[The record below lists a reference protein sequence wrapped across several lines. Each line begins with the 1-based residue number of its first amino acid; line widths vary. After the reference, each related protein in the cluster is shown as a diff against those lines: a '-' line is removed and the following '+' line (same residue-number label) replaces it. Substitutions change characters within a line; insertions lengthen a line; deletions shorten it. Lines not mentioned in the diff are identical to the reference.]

1 MIKIIVLLICAAAGG
16 IIGGMGMGGGT
27 LTIPLLTL
35 FCGLGQHEAQA
46 INLVA
51 FIPMSIVT
59 LVIHTK
65 NKLVEYKKV
74 LPVAIPALFASVA
87 CSFFALS
94 VKGRT
99 LAFCYGVFLV
109 LLSVYQMTSVI
120 IAEVKKRKKKQT
132 GATDEKSN
140 PDRANK
146 TDE

>member
-1 MIKIIVLLICAAAGG
+1 MNRIIVLLICAAAGG

-87 CSFFALS
+87 CSFFALR

-99 LAFCYGVFLV
+99 LAFCYGIFLV

-120 IAEVKKRKKKQT
+120 IAEVKKREKKQS
-132 GATDEKSN
+132 GPADERKRS
-140 PDRANK
+140 DRANK
-146 TDE
+146 SDE